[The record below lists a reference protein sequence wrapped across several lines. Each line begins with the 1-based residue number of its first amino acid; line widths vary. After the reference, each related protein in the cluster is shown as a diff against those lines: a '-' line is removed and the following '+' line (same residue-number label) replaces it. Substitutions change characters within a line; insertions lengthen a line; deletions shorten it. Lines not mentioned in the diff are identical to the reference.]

1 MKLLVVDECCFTR
14 VGIASYFADS
24 GITTIK
30 CCHSI
35 EYATPLLASFQ
46 PSHILVNLS
55 NQCRYNEADAQLL
68 AFMEASQSA
77 LLFIYLDT
85 PYPYSETPM
94 RIADNAFLFNKSILP
109 LTLRTLRENPL
120 ALADDGEERSL
131 FSPQELTVMK
141 YWMAEMPNYRI
152 AKKLQISSHTVYV
165 QKRHITEKINARNR
179 LEFYSLYN
187 VLRYFYPPSAPTN
200 STPLA
205 LLAV

>member
-94 RIADNAFLFNKSILP
+94 RIADNAFLFNK
-109 LTLRTLRENPL
+109 
-120 ALADDGEERSL
+120 AFCRS
-131 FSPQELTVMK
+131 PC
-141 YWMAEMPNYRI
+141 ARC
-152 AKKLQISSHTVYV
+152 AKIRWRWPMTAKSVPCS
-165 QKRHITEKINARNR
+165 ARRN
-179 LEFYSLYN
+179 
-187 VLRYFYPPSAPTN
+187 
-200 STPLA
+200 
-205 LLAV
+205 

>member
-141 YWMAEMPNYRI
+141 YWMAEMP
-152 AKKLQISSHTVYV
+152 S
-165 QKRHITEKINARNR
+165 EKTAN
-179 LEFYSLYN
+179 
-187 VLRYFYPPSAPTN
+187 
-200 STPLA
+200 
-205 LLAV
+205 

>member
-109 LTLRTLRENPL
+109 LTLRTLREKAADQL
-120 ALADDGEERSL
+120 AYGVCAQAPYHGEDQRAQ
-131 FSPQELTVMK
+131 PAGV
-141 YWMAEMPNYRI
+141 
-152 AKKLQISSHTVYV
+152 
-165 QKRHITEKINARNR
+165 
-179 LEFYSLYN
+179 
-187 VLRYFYPPSAPTN
+187 
-200 STPLA
+200 

>member
-85 PYPYSETPM
+85 PTATAPM

-109 LTLRTLRENPL
+109 LTLRTLREIRWRWPM
-120 ALADDGEERSL
+120 
-131 FSPQELTVMK
+131 T
-141 YWMAEMPNYRI
+141 
-152 AKKLQISSHTVYV
+152 AKSVPCS
-165 QKRHITEKINARNR
+165 ARRN
-179 LEFYSLYN
+179 
-187 VLRYFYPPSAPTN
+187 
-200 STPLA
+200 
-205 LLAV
+205 

>member
-68 AFMEASQSA
+68 A
-77 LLFIYLDT
+77 
-85 PYPYSETPM
+85 
-94 RIADNAFLFNKSILP
+94 
-109 LTLRTLRENPL
+109 
-120 ALADDGEERSL
+120 
-131 FSPQELTVMK
+131 V
-141 YWMAEMPNYRI
+141 
-152 AKKLQISSHTVYV
+152 
-165 QKRHITEKINARNR
+165 
-179 LEFYSLYN
+179 
-187 VLRYFYPPSAPTN
+187 
-200 STPLA
+200 
-205 LLAV
+205 